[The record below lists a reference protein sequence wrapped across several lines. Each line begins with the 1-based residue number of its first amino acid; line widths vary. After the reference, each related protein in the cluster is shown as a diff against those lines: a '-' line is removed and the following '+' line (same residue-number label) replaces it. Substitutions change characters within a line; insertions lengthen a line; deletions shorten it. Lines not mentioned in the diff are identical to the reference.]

1 MVIVRMDKLI
11 PLLLIRVGVF
21 GGVLASNVKLPFLSS
36 MWNLRSLFQ
45 KTSSWSVPINKALV
59 YDGG

>member
-1 MVIVRMDKLI
+1 MDKLI
-11 PLLLIRVGVF
+11 PLLLIRVGVL

-45 KTSSWSVPINKALV
+45 KTSSWSVPINKALA